1 MRLEILLKVK
11 VIYQSKSFI
20 LYSID
25 KGRDGNGNPLW
36 YSCLENPVDGGA
48 WQAAVHGVT
57 GSQTRLSDFIFTF
70 NFSCIGE
77 GNDNPL
83 QCSWLEN
90 PRDGEPGGLPSL
102 RLHKSQT
109 LLKKPSSSSIDYGAP
124 LLAQLV
130 KNPPAMWETWVQSL
144 GWEDPL
150 EKGKAT
156 HSSVLAW
163 RIPWTVQSMGSQKV
177 RQDQSLE

>member
-1 MRLEILLKVK
+1 M
-11 VIYQSKSFI
+11 
-20 LYSID
+20 
-25 KGRDGNGNPLW
+25 
-36 YSCLENPVDGGA
+36 DGGA
-48 WQAAVHGVT
+48 WQAVVHGVI

-102 RLHKSQT
+102 RSHKSRTQ
-109 LLKKPSSSSIDYGAP
+109 LKKPSSSSIDYGAS

-130 KNPPAMWETWVQSL
+130 KNPPAMWETWVQS
-144 GWEDPL
+144 WV
-150 EKGKAT
+150 GK
-156 HSSVLAW
+156 
-163 RIPWTVQSMGSQKV
+163 IPWRRERLPTPVFWPGEFHGLYSPWGCKYF
-177 RQDQSLE
+177 DTIE